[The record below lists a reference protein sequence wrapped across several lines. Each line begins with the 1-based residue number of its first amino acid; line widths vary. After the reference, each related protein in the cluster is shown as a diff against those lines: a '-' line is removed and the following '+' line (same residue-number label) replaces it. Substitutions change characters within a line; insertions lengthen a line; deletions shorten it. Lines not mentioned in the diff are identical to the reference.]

1 MFFLSNQSFKNQKVL
16 IRLDLNVPLG
26 DDLSVTDSTRI
37 KASKETVD
45 FVINKGGAC
54 ILIAHL
60 GRPKGKDKN
69 LSMLNIL
76 KDISKCFGKKIQ
88 FVNDCIGDEV
98 EQAIS
103 KMNNGDILL
112 LENLRFHEEET
123 NGDER
128 FAKKLSRLGDSY
140 INDAFGTSHRE
151 HASTFTI
158 AKHFPNKKYGGILL
172 QRELDV
178 IGKILDKGKPPI
190 LSILGGA
197 KVSSKLK
204 IINNLVEQVDK
215 IIISGGMAFTFIKAN
230 GGEIGDSL
238 YEPSLINEARLILE
252 KAKKLKTEI
261 HLPLDVLAAK
271 DKNNIGETEVFN
283 IDKIEPGW
291 MGMDISRKSIS
302 AFEKV
307 ILSSNTVFW
316 NGPMGV
322 FEKEK
327 FSQGTMEICKIL
339 KRAKEDNKYVITGGG
354 DSIAALKKFGK
365 TSWVNYISTGGG
377 AMLESLEGKELPGVK
392 ALN

>member
-88 FVNDCIGDEV
+88 FVNNCIGDEV

-123 NGDER
+123 NGDEG

-190 LSILGGA
+190 LSILGVA

-238 YEPSLINEARLILE
+238 YEPSLINEAKLILE

-271 DKNNIGETEVFN
+271 DNNNIVETEVFN

>member
-123 NGDER
+123 NGDEG

-151 HASTFTI
+151 HASI

-291 MGMDISRKSIS
+291 MGMDISRKSIA

-307 ILSSNTVFW
+307 IMSSNTVFW

>member
-26 DDLSVTDSTRI
+26 DDLSITDSTRI

-76 KDISKCFGKKIQ
+76 KDIRKCFGKKIQ

-98 EQAIS
+98 DQVIS
-103 KMNNGDILL
+103 KLNNGDILL

-123 NGDER
+123 NGDEV
-128 FAKKLSRLGDSY
+128 FAQKLSRLGDSY

-238 YEPSLINEARLILE
+238 YEPSLINEAKLILE

-271 DKNNIGETEVFN
+271 DNNNIVETEVFN

-327 FSQGTMEICKIL
+327 FSQGTMEICKML
-339 KRAKEDNKYVITGGG
+339 KRAKEENKYVITGGG
-354 DSIAALKKFGK
+354 ASIAALKKFGK

-377 AMLESLEGKELPGVK
+377 AMLESLEGKELPGVN

>member
-1 MFFLSNQSFKNQKVL
+1 
-16 IRLDLNVPLG
+16 
-26 DDLSVTDSTRI
+26 
-37 KASKETVD
+37 
-45 FVINKGGAC
+45 
-54 ILIAHL
+54 
-60 GRPKGKDKN
+60 
-69 LSMLNIL
+69 
-76 KDISKCFGKKIQ
+76 
-88 FVNDCIGDEV
+88 
-98 EQAIS
+98 
-103 KMNNGDILL
+103 
-112 LENLRFHEEET
+112 
-123 NGDER
+123 
-128 FAKKLSRLGDSY
+128 
-140 INDAFGTSHRE
+140 
-151 HASTFTI
+151 
-158 AKHFPNKKYGGILL
+158 
-172 QRELDV
+172 
-178 IGKILDKGKPPI
+178 
-190 LSILGGA
+190 
-197 KVSSKLK
+197 
-204 IINNLVEQVDK
+204 
-215 IIISGGMAFTFIKAN
+215 MAFTFIKAN

-238 YEPSLINEARLILE
+238 YEPSLINEAKLILE

-271 DKNNIGETEVFN
+271 DINNIGETEVFN

-339 KRAKEDNKYVITGGG
+339 KRAKEENKYVITGGG

>member
-26 DDLSVTDSTRI
+26 DDLSVKDSTRI

-123 NGDER
+123 NGDEG

-178 IGKILDKGKPPI
+178 IGKILDKGKTTI
-190 LSILGGA
+190 LSILGGS

-291 MGMDISRKSIS
+291 MGMDISRKSIA

-307 ILSSNTVFW
+307 IMSSNTVFW

>member
-26 DDLSVTDSTRI
+26 EDLSVTDSTRI

-88 FVNDCIGDEV
+88 FVSDCIGDEV

-123 NGDER
+123 SGDEV
-128 FAKKLSRLGDSY
+128 FAQKLSRLGDSY
-140 INDAFGTSHRE
+140 INDAFGTCHRE

-261 HLPLDVLAAK
+261 HLPLDVLSAK
-271 DKNNIGETEVFN
+271 DINNIGETEVFN

-327 FSQGTMEICKIL
+327 FSKGTMEICKIL
-339 KRAKEDNKYVITGGG
+339 KKAKEENKYVITGGG